1 MPQEIEKEINME
13 FAKSHRT
20 KEEISDLQ
28 ALVILKHN
36 FFPVSFEN
44 KTTSMPIHSTWCTP
58 VFKRFPTILVLQSCL
73 KRNLSG
79 LLS

>member
-28 ALVILKHN
+28 ALVILKHK
-36 FFPVSFEN
+36 FFPVSF
-44 KTTSMPIHSTWCTP
+44 
-58 VFKRFPTILVLQSCL
+58 
-73 KRNLSG
+73 
-79 LLS
+79 